1 MAERPDPRPQYLRD
15 RSASVEGVE
24 MSEARVP
31 EEAPITVEDEP
42 EASGD
47 GYTGPDPEEDPKA
60 TNRTKT
66 RAPKES
72 PQAGQKA

>member
-1 MAERPDPRPQYLRD
+1 
-15 RSASVEGVE
+15 

-31 EEAPITVEDEP
+31 EEAPISVDDEP